1 MKKKLEFVNKIYP
14 WYVGLS
20 SDLIFFIAINS
31 IWLTTVKGF
40 SFAQISFFTTIS
52 SLFGILFQYPSLR
65 LIKKI
70 GNTTSIRFGSFLFLI
85 ASLMLTFCTKY
96 VSFVIANIL
105 YETAFVF
112 TLMSAVLIKNNLM
125 YLKLNDEYVK
135 IRSKSSLIYAISTAL
150 ITLLIGLLFNLHKY
164 LPMILG
170 IITCVV
176 CLVLS
181 FFIFDVDEKIG
192 IEECAKEEKF
202 FLMPKPMN
210 IFIILL
216 LFYGIAYS
224 LIVISQQN
232 SKLLMQ
238 SLLLDKFSVAK
249 TTMLLGIVLFLSR
262 LLRVIINYFYPKIY
276 KQLKNKVGIL
286 ISLSLLF
293 ALVLIVL
300 AYYIN
305 FSFYFKLLLM
315 VIAFSFFPALRDPIN
330 IFIQNMI
337 LEKFSKDYQKD
348 SMVFLS
354 LSKYIGQFITSAIAS
369 IILLKLPIQFLFIL
383 FIFIS
388 IFIIMLAK
396 KIFNIMARK

>member
-70 GNTTSIRFGSFLFLI
+70 GNTNSIRFGSFLFLI

-224 LIVISQQN
+224 LVVISQQN

-383 FIFIS
+383 FSFIS

>member
-1 MKKKLEFVNKIYP
+1 
-14 WYVGLS
+14 
-20 SDLIFFIAINS
+20 
-31 IWLTTVKGF
+31 
-40 SFAQISFFTTIS
+40 
-52 SLFGILFQYPSLR
+52 
-65 LIKKI
+65 
-70 GNTTSIRFGSFLFLI
+70 
-85 ASLMLTFCTKY
+85 
-96 VSFVIANIL
+96 
-105 YETAFVF
+105 
-112 TLMSAVLIKNNLM
+112 
-125 YLKLNDEYVK
+125 
-135 IRSKSSLIYAISTAL
+135 
-150 ITLLIGLLFNLHKY
+150 
-164 LPMILG
+164 
-170 IITCVV
+170 
-176 CLVLS
+176 
-181 FFIFDVDEKIG
+181 
-192 IEECAKEEKF
+192 
-202 FLMPKPMN
+202 MPKPMN

-224 LIVISQQN
+224 LVVISQQN

-383 FIFIS
+383 FSFIS

>member
-40 SFAQISFFTTIS
+40 NFAQISFFTTIS

-70 GNTTSIRFGSFLFLI
+70 GNTNSIRFGSFLFLI

-150 ITLLIGLLFNLHKY
+150 ITLLIGFLFNLHKY

-170 IITCVV
+170 IITCVI

-181 FFIFDVDEKIG
+181 FFIFDVDEKVG

-202 FLMPKPMN
+202 FLLPKPMN

-224 LIVISQQN
+224 LVVISQQN

-276 KQLKNKVGIL
+276 KKLKNKVGIL

-369 IILLKLPIQFLFIL
+369 IILLKLPMQFLFIL
-383 FIFIS
+383 FSFIS